1 MDARRLAPTLGIG
14 FCLLALVVL
23 AIPYLVVDNSTAV
36 SFYYANGAI
45 NPLVA
50 GLLCAVTIVVL
61 AAGGQDRTD
70 PGIAAGV
77 GLAVGA
83 FVALI
88 AIAWALTVPEE
99 LVLQLSRNDLLAYH
113 RPALVLVSV
122 GVFAS
127 GLGYAR
133 ALSIV

>member
-14 FCLLALVVL
+14 FCSLALVVL
-23 AIPYLVVDNSTAV
+23 AIPYLLVGNSTAV

-50 GLLCAVTIVVL
+50 GLLCAITIVVF
-61 AAGGQDRTD
+61 AAGREDRTD

-77 GLAVGA
+77 GLAVGT

-113 RPALVLVSV
+113 RSALVLASV

-127 GLGYAR
+127 GLWYAR
-133 ALSIV
+133 ALSLL

>member
-14 FCLLALVVL
+14 FCLLVLVVL
-23 AIPYLVVDNSTAV
+23 AIPYLLVGESTTV

-45 NPLVA
+45 DPLVA
-50 GLLCAVTIVVL
+50 GLLCAVTTVVF
-61 AAGGQDRTD
+61 AAGREDRTD

-113 RPALVLVSV
+113 RSALVLVSV

-127 GLGYAR
+127 GLWYAR
-133 ALSIV
+133 ALSLV